1 MRPARLCAAC
11 GHLFLARPQ
20 VPRQRY
26 CSASSCQRER
36 RRRWQKQHLR
46 TDTDYRDNQ
55 ARARA
60 RWTQRHRDYWRS
72 YRTTHPA
79 YAERNRL
86 LQRTRNDRRR
96 AIAKM
101 YASTPKTPLPSG
113 TYVLQRAS
121 EDGIAKMDAWRVQ
134 IVVLPPPR
142 APSRADCK
150 EMM

>member
-11 GHLFLARPQ
+11 GCLFLARPQ
-20 VPRQRY
+20 VPKQRY

-60 RWTQRHRDYWRS
+60 RWTQRHRDYWLS
-72 YRTTHPA
+72 YRKTHPV
-79 YAERNRL
+79 YAKRNRV
-86 LQRTRNDRRR
+86 LQRARNDRRR

-101 YASTPKTPLPSG
+101 YASAPKTLLPSG

-121 EDGIAKMDAWRVQ
+121 EDGIAKMDVWRVQ

-142 APSRADCK
+142 APSRSDCK

>member
-11 GHLFLARPQ
+11 GCLFLARPQ
-20 VPRQRY
+20 VPKQRY

-46 TDTDYRDNQ
+46 ADTDYRDNQ

-60 RWTQRHRDYWRS
+60 RWTQRHRGYWRS
-72 YRTTHPA
+72 YRETHPA
-79 YAERNRL
+79 YEARNRL
-86 LQRTRNDRRR
+86 LQRARNDRRR

-101 YASTPKTPLPSG
+101 YASAPKTPLPSG

-121 EDGIAKMDAWRVQ
+121 EDGIAKMDVWKVQ

>member
-20 VPRQRY
+20 VPKQRF
-26 CSASSCQRER
+26 CSAPSCQRTR

-60 RWTQRHRDYWRS
+60 RWAKDHPGYWRC
-72 YRTTHPA
+72 YRKTHPA
-79 YAERNRL
+79 YVERNRC

-101 YASTPKTPLPSG
+101 YASGPKALLPSG
-113 TYVLQRAS
+113 TYMLQRAS
-121 EDGIAKMDAWRVQ
+121 EDGIAKMDVWRVQ
-134 IVVLPPPR
+134 IVMLPPPR
-142 APSRADCK
+142 TRQELIAKR
-150 EMM
+150 

>member
-11 GHLFLARPQ
+11 GHFFLARPQ
-20 VPRQRY
+20 VPKQRF
-26 CSASSCQRER
+26 CSAALCQRER

-46 TDTDYRDNQ
+46 ADTDYRDNQ
-55 ARARA
+55 ARART
-60 RWTQRHRDYWRS
+60 RWAQRHRDYWRS
-72 YRTTHPA
+72 YRKTHPA
-79 YAERNRL
+79 YAERNRV
-86 LQRTRNDRRR
+86 LQQARNDRRR

-101 YASTPKTPLPSG
+101 YASAPKTLLPSG

-121 EDGIAKMDAWRVQ
+121 EDGIAKMDVWRVQ

-142 APSRADCK
+142 VPSRADCK

>member
-11 GHLFLARPQ
+11 GCLFLARPQ
-20 VPRQRY
+20 VPKQRY

-55 ARARA
+55 ARARV

-72 YRTTHPA
+72 YRKTHPV
-79 YAERNRL
+79 YAERNRV
-86 LQRTRNDRRR
+86 LQRARNDRRR

-101 YASTPKTPLPSG
+101 YASAPKTLLPSG
-113 TYVLQRAS
+113 TYMLQRAS
-121 EDGIAKMDAWRVQ
+121 EDGIAKMDVWRVQ
-134 IVVLPPPR
+134 IVMLPPPR
-142 APSRADCK
+142 VPQELIAKR
-150 EMM
+150 

>member
-20 VPRQRY
+20 VPKQRF
-26 CSASSCQRER
+26 CSAASCQRER
-36 RRRWQKQHLR
+36 RRRWQKRQLSA
-46 TDTDYRDNQ
+46 DTDYRDNQ
-55 ARARA
+55 ARARV
-60 RWTQRHRDYWRS
+60 RWAQRHRDYWRS
-72 YRTTHPA
+72 YRKTHPA
-79 YAERNRL
+79 YAERNRV
-86 LQRTRNDRRR
+86 LQRARNDRRR

-101 YASTPKTPLPSG
+101 YASTPQTLLPSG

-121 EDGIAKMDAWRVQ
+121 EDGIAKMDVWRVQ

>member
-60 RWTQRHRDYWRS
+60 RWTQRHCDYWRS
-72 YRTTHPA
+72 YRTTHPV

-101 YASTPKTPLPSG
+101 YASAPKTLLPSG
-113 TYVLQRAS
+113 TYMLQRAS
-121 EDGIAKMDAWRVQ
+121 EDGIAKMDVWRVQ

>member
-20 VPRQRY
+20 VPKQRF
-26 CSASSCQRER
+26 CSAAACQRER

-46 TDTDYRDNQ
+46 TDTDYWDNQ

-60 RWTQRHRDYWRS
+60 RWTQRHGDYWRS
-72 YRTTHPA
+72 YRTSHPA
-79 YAERNRL
+79 YTERNRL
-86 LQRTRNDRRR
+86 LQRTRNDQRR

-121 EDGIAKMDAWRVQ
+121 ENGIAKMDVWRVQ

-142 APSRADCK
+142 APSRVDCK

>member
-20 VPRQRY
+20 VPKQRF
-26 CSASSCQRER
+26 CSAAACQRER

-46 TDTDYRDNQ
+46 ADTDYRDNQ

-60 RWTQRHRDYWRS
+60 RWAQGHPGYWCS
-72 YRTTHPA
+72 YRTSHPA
-79 YAERNRL
+79 YAERNRF

-101 YASTPKTPLPSG
+101 YASAPKTPLPSG

-121 EDGIAKMDAWRVQ
+121 EDGIAKMDVWRVQ
-134 IVVLPPPR
+134 IVMLPPPR
-142 APSRADCK
+142 APSKLIAKR
-150 EMM
+150 